1 MALFEVHGQKDIRRQ
16 TGLEGFAAETMQFI
30 TNVCPVSCVT
40 MHLFDEDARR
50 IWLGSRGFPAR
61 FRAAYYDEQMWR
73 IDPLANTRAC
83 GSERSLIGLQSA
95 ETRCQSVQVTRY
107 RSFLSSF
114 GVRDAAELVFLHSG
128 EPIGGMSLLWT
139 DPAGGSLSKDQGML
153 TKLHRYIQV
162 NFDAALGSHLIGW
175 RKGLIREF
183 GLTQREVQVVEAVC
197 AGRSNH
203 EVAQELSISLATVKT
218 HLLHVFEKLQVPN
231 RAALVRCVLQ

>member
-1 MALFEVHGQKDIRRQ
+1 MTLFQVQGQTGPRRQ

-30 TNVCPVSCVT
+30 TELSPVSWVT

-50 IWLGSRGFPAR
+50 IWLGSRGISAR
-61 FRAAYYDEQMWR
+61 FRAAYYDEQMWC

-83 GSERSLIGLQSA
+83 GGEHSLIGLQSA

-107 RSFLSSF
+107 RSFLNSF
-114 GVRDAAELVFLHSG
+114 GIRDAAEFVFLHG
-128 EPIGGMSLLWT
+128 TEPIGGMSLLWT
-139 DPAGGSLSKDQGML
+139 EPSGGSLSEDQGLL
-153 TKLHRYIQV
+153 TKLHRYIQLS
-162 NFDAALGSHLIGW
+162 FDAALSTHLIGW
-175 RKGLIREF
+175 RKGLRREF

-197 AGRSNH
+197 EGRSNK
-203 EVAQELSISLATVKT
+203 EVARELSISLATVKT

>member
-1 MALFEVHGQKDIRRQ
+1 MTLFEVQGQSGIRRQ
-16 TGLEGFAAETMQFI
+16 TGLEVFAAETMLFI
-30 TNVCPVSCVT
+30 TDVSPVSWVT
-40 MHLFDEDARR
+40 MHLFDENGRR
-50 IWLGSRGFPAR
+50 LWLGSRGIPAG
-61 FRAAYYDEQMWR
+61 FRAAYYDEQMWC

-95 ETRCQSVQVTRY
+95 EMRCHSVQVTRY

-114 GVRDAAELVFLHSG
+114 GIRDAAELVFLHDD

-139 DPAGGSLSKDQGML
+139 DPAGSSLSKDQSL
-153 TKLHRYIQV
+153 FTKLHRYIQIS
-162 NFDAALGSHLIGW
+162 FGAALGSHLIGW

-183 GLTQREVQVVEAVC
+183 ALTQREVQVVEAVC
-197 AGRSNH
+197 AGHSNH
-203 EVAQELSISLATVKT
+203 EIAQELSISLATVKT